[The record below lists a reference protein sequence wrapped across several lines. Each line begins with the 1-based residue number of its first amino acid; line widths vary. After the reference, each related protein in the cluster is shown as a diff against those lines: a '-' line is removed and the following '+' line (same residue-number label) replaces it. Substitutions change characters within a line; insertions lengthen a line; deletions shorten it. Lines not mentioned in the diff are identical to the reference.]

1 MQRFATPP
9 MLVRIQPQPPIPGLI
24 DPVIQIIDSMI
35 SLCLSADSIHL
46 AEIGIQ
52 QMLKTKTPPKRG
64 NNKSF
69 MSS

>member
-1 MQRFATPP
+1 
-9 MLVRIQPQPPIPGLI
+9 
-24 DPVIQIIDSMI
+24 MI

-64 NNKSF
+64 KN
-69 MSS
+69 